1 MVVFALSAFHGAIS
15 EELSDVACRGDP
27 PVSLVECR
35 TVAGSVVAASVSQLR
50 NWSLNVVGQSCQVSS
65 RVGGYLG
72 NSAGEHNH
80 K

>member
-1 MVVFALSAFHGAIS
+1 MVVFALSAFHGGIS
-15 EELSDVACRGDP
+15 KELSDLAYQGEP
-27 PVSLVECR
+27 PASLVEHS
-35 TVAGSVVAASVSQLR
+35 TGAGSVVAAFVSQLH
-50 NWSLNVVGQSCQVSS
+50 NWSLSAVGQSCQVSS